1 MLDQNGSLSDPLS
14 HFADLNVGA
23 RFYVFVEDATVRGSE
38 LFVSGWAFHKDARI
52 ITGQLHILCGEKK
65 HIFDMS
71 IGSERADVW
80 RASGESSLAMR
91 SGFQGVAL
99 LPNMEFESVRVEF
112 LADDGDRV
120 GIDIH
125 PQREKISIIT
135 FLERLRN
142 AASKQRIRR
151 AALCVL
157 RGDFRYLWHQLC
169 RFGSTNRVPPQKG
182 ALLDVALNTIATN
195 TTSWTPIENRVDLVI
210 PVYNGYEYL
219 EPLFSSLKLNTSSPY
234 RLIVIDDAS
243 PDPRIWPL
251 LQTLVSSGS
260 DAILQRNVENLG
272 FVKTVNKAVQFTEGD
287 FVLLNTD
294 IEVPAL
300 WLERLMAP
308 IGENRAI
315 ASATPFSNA
324 ATICSFPKMNADN
337 ELPSGI
343 DAPKVDACFSM
354 LDPNLPEV
362 DAPTGVGFCM
372 GINGD
377 IWRQIGG
384 FDDELFSRGYGE
396 ENDWCQRA
404 ISKGYRNVI
413 VQNLFIYHKHGGS
426 FESETRAALRDQN
439 YRKLVGRWPSYP
451 SEVDAFIKADP
462 LAPARQMATL
472 LAYCN
477 KGNMPPSLI
486 IDHDIGGGANT
497 YRRKLVK
504 DRLALNQPVFVLTAP
519 QSFSATKSQLT
530 LDFFFGEHHQRF
542 ESREHSSLRELFNVV
557 RLGEI
562 FFNNI
567 VSYQDPLDIVRLIL
581 SLKSESDAR
590 LVLAVHDFYMMNP
603 SYTLLNAEGYYPGIK
618 EVEKSWLNINKN
630 PFAYNPQNETIEEWH
645 TVWGDLLEH
654 ADEILCFSDNSRDHL
669 LKVYPECAQRA
680 LVRPHTLPVDFDRKP
695 RLSNNKYLNIAVV
708 GSIGQSKGGKI
719 VAEISRVLAKE
730 DKHARVTV
738 VGILEGAPSS
748 PNLRVTG
755 PYKTENLPQILEDL
769 EVNVCLLPSIWPETF
784 SYVAEEL
791 MALDVPLVCFD
802 LGAPAERVVH
812 YQRGQIASEMS
823 ADGALRAIRGLLH
836 RLGVF

>member
-1 MLDQNGSLSDPLS
+1 M
-14 HFADLNVGA
+14 
-23 RFYVFVEDATVRGSE
+23 
-38 LFVSGWAFHKDARI
+38 
-52 ITGQLHILCGEKK
+52 
-65 HIFDMS
+65 
-71 IGSERADVW
+71 
-80 RASGESSLAMR
+80 
-91 SGFQGVAL
+91 
-99 LPNMEFESVRVEF
+99 
-112 LADDGDRV
+112 
-120 GIDIH
+120 
-125 PQREKISIIT
+125 
-135 FLERLRN
+135 
-142 AASKQRIRR
+142 
-151 AALCVL
+151 
-157 RGDFRYLWHQLC
+157 
-169 RFGSTNRVPPQKG
+169 
-182 ALLDVALNTIATN
+182 
-195 TTSWTPIENRVDLVI
+195 
-210 PVYNGYEYL
+210 
-219 EPLFSSLKLNTSSPY
+219 
-234 RLIVIDDAS
+234 
-243 PDPRIWPL
+243 
-251 LQTLVSSGS
+251 
-260 DAILQRNVENLG
+260 QRNEKNLG
-272 FVKTVNKAVQFTEGD
+272 FVKTVNKAVQFAEGD
-287 FVLLNTD
+287 FVLINTD

-308 IGENRAI
+308 IGEDRTI
-315 ASATPFSNA
+315 ASVTPFSNA

-337 ELPSGI
+337 ELLSGI
-343 DAPKVDACFSM
+343 DANKLDACFSM

-426 FESETRAALRDQN
+426 FESETRAALRDEN
-439 YRKLVGRWPSYP
+439 YRKLVGRWPRYP

-477 KGNMPPSLI
+477 KGSMPPSLI

-497 YRRKLVK
+497 YRQKLVQ

-519 QSFSATKSQLT
+519 QSFGATKNQLT

-542 ESREHSSLRELFNVV
+542 ESRGHSCLRALFSVV

-581 SLKSESDAR
+581 SLKSESKAR
-590 LVLAVHDFYMMNP
+590 LVLALHDFYMINP
-603 SYTLLNAEGYYPGIK
+603 SYTLLNAEGYYPGIN

-645 TVWGDLLEH
+645 TVWGKLSDN

-669 LKVYPECAQRA
+669 LKVYPECAPRA
-680 LVRPHTLPVDFDRKP
+680 LVRPHTLPVGFDRKP
-695 RLSNNKYLNIAVV
+695 RLFNNKYLNIAVV
-708 GSIGQSKGGKI
+708 GSIGQSKGGGI
-719 VAEISRVLAKE
+719 VAEISRILAKE
-730 DKHARVTV
+730 DKQARVTV
-738 VGILEGAPSS
+738 VGILEGAPNNS
-748 PNLRVTG
+748 NLRVTG
-755 PYKTENLPQILEDL
+755 PYKTENLPQILEEL

-791 MALDVPLVCFD
+791 MVLDVPLVCFD

-812 YQRGQIASEMS
+812 YHRGQVASEMS
-823 ADGALRAIRGLLH
+823 ADGALRTIRDLLH
-836 RLGVF
+836 RLDVF